1 MDCMFNK
8 TLWQKTKSVMWREN
22 LKRSFRRQKNNKEI
36 NNVRCNIK
44 TKYDGSQ
51 IYIFSF
57 DIS

>member
-8 TLWQKTKSVMWREN
+8 TLWQKTKSVMWSEN
-22 LKRSFRRQKNNKEI
+22 LQRSFRRQKNNREI
-36 NNVRCNIK
+36 NNVRWNLK

-51 IYIFSF
+51 MYIFSF

>member
-1 MDCMFNK
+1 MDCIFNK
-8 TLWQKTKSVMWREN
+8 TLWQKTKSVMWSEN
-22 LKRSFRRQKNNKEI
+22 LKRSFRRQKNNRET
-36 NNVRCNIK
+36 NHVGRNLK